1 MDLELKKKQESAF
14 DPQLEAQAKNW
25 IQAVTGE
32 TITDLHQSLK
42 DGVILCKLVN
52 KIRPNTIRKINPPK
66 SAFMMMENIGSFL
79 KSCQAFGINKV
90 DQFMTVDLFEAKNM
104 NQVIHCI
111 HALARAAKN
120 VPGFSGPYMET
131 TPNVTPRVDTSTTQ
145 TSGHGDKD
153 SGTMT
158 SEQQLKGTEQK
169 QIEEHKHE
177 EKERRE
183 REERE
188 REEKERREREER
200 EREER
205 EREERERRER
215 EEREREERELR
226 EREER
231 ERREREEREREER
244 ELREREEREREEREL
259 REREE
264 RERRERE
271 EREREEKER
280 REREER
286 EREER
291 ERREREEREREE
303 RERREREE
311 RERRE
316 REEREREERERRE
329 REERERE
336 ERERREREERERE
349 ERERRE
355 REARERERRE
365 REERER
371 REREER
377 EREERERELH
387 AKSPTKRGLQDLE
400 QRIAR
405 LEELKVLIAKQI
417 VEAEE
422 NQFKLGDEVDA
433 MKKKRNDITHKIEE
447 IAELV
452 EGL

>member
-1 MDLELKKKQESAF
+1 MAFQAPVYGMDLELKKKQESAF

-66 SAFMMMENIGSFL
+66 SAFMMMVRLPRTAGAFALVLILCLSLKENIGSFL

-200 EREER
+200 ER
-205 EREERERRER
+205 
-215 EEREREERELR
+215 
-226 EREER
+226 
-231 ERREREEREREER
+231 
-244 ELREREEREREEREL
+244 
-259 REREE
+259 
-264 RERRERE
+264 
-271 EREREEKER
+271 
-280 REREER
+280 
-286 EREER
+286 
-291 ERREREEREREE
+291 
-303 RERREREE
+303 
-311 RERRE
+311 RE

-417 VEAEE
+417 VE
-422 NQFKLGDEVDA
+422 V
-433 MKKKRNDITHKIEE
+433 
-447 IAELV
+447 
-452 EGL
+452 

>member
-1 MDLELKKKQESAF
+1 MAFQAPVYGMDLELKKKQESAF

-66 SAFMMMENIGSFL
+66 SAFMMMVRLPRTAGAFALVLILCLSLKENIGSFL

-188 REEKERREREER
+188 REERERR

-215 EEREREERELR
+215 EERER
-226 EREER
+226 
-231 ERREREEREREER
+231 
-244 ELREREEREREEREL
+244 
-259 REREE
+259 
-264 RERRERE
+264 
-271 EREREEKER
+271 
-280 REREER
+280 
-286 EREER
+286 
-291 ERREREEREREE
+291 REREE